1 VYSRIDI
8 LMQMLKHINAL
19 PVLMLLLIMS
29 NTGYAQKVFSCEYR
43 SDADFKV
50 FVVDYRSDAD
60 LIVYKCDYS
69 SDAQGNEGLWYFC
82 EYRSDADK
90 KIFFVDYRS
99 DADLKIFFAE
109 YRSDAGWQNTEK
121 KHIMY

>member
-1 VYSRIDI
+1 
-8 LMQMLKHINAL
+8 
-19 PVLMLLLIMS
+19 
-29 NTGYAQKVFSCEYR
+29 
-43 SDADFKV
+43 V